1 MAMREFQTAAA
12 RVLHLERATDAAI
25 DQLKSR
31 FGYHPLDLEAAL
43 SVPLEPSFSAYGHYG
58 FLTLLWPSAELDETS
73 EIRFFVDRQQLV
85 IIGDTP
91 RHAIGEVMAELAQGL
106 GSPTSQCPPAE
117 LIHVVLQPLYRQWVD
132 SAGTG
137 HTAAA
142 QRLASNAAAL
152 RQLGRWLQAQDM
164 RQAVP
169 PLIIDAHHLDA
180 LVDRLR
186 RPLVTATPASTVP
199 RSVLQL
205 PRLLSTY
212 AVASAVM
219 VILVIVTLSLR

>member
-1 MAMREFQTAAA
+1 MREIQTAAA
-12 RVLHLERATDAAI
+12 RIIHIERVNDSAI

-43 SVPLEPSFSAYGHYG
+43 SVPLEPSFSAYGRYG
-58 FLTLLWPSAELDETS
+58 FLTLLWPSAELNETS
-73 EIRFFVDRQQLV
+73 EIRFFIDRRQLV

-106 GSPTSQCPPAE
+106 GSPASQCAPAE
-117 LIHVVLQPLYRQWVD
+117 LVHVVLQPLYRQWVD
-132 SAGTG
+132 CAATG
-137 HTAAA
+137 YATAA

-169 PLIIDAHHLDA
+169 SLIIDAHHLDA

-186 RPLVTATPASTVP
+186 RPDATATPALTAP
-199 RSVLQL
+199 RSVFQL
-205 PRLLSTY
+205 PRLLNTY